1 MAIPDEPDSGSFILQ
16 GHGKL
21 GPIVG
26 ASDVRIGVV
35 STLRDVQDQLLHW
48 LEWFR
53 LIGFAHMFLYFDD
66 PEHDEAAIQDC
77 TATYSGDFLS
87 CARNGQQLQ
96 EEWQN
101 LRMPAGD
108 TASFMLLQHS
118 STESLQRVLCF
129 GDSTRNSFSC
139 CSGLCHAYFVATMG
153 GASSYIAMLCIAGF
167 LGATWTASKVSRLL
181 GVSDIVLVITTGVIL
196 GPDILGLVAKEYS
209 VCSEARHA
217 DCSTIEDVT
226 YKMANNMPLG
236 QALGRIQNMDACDP
250 ADYHHDDHGSIGDGH
265 GHGEDASHGTMPGAT
280 NETHGGEHAADG
292 GHAADGPA
300 HEHSAENHSA
310 GGGHST
316 AGDHSTSGEHST
328 HGDHS
333 DHSTSGAH
341 SEGHSSP
348 ADHSGGEH
356 GAAADHDAHQ
366 VSHGSGHRRL
376 SGGGSYTSYEEC
388 LVKTCDADISHEC
401 QLTPDVF
408 TLIGHAGV
416 ALMIFESGMHFDFEK
431 AKVVGPK
438 ACVVAVIGT
447 VLPLVS
453 GAALT
458 MLYGKP
464 FFPHGISAGT
474 ALAPTSVGIALRLLG
489 EAGVLQENFGQAII
503 TAAFVDDILSLV
515 LFNVLFSLGG
525 EFDVMAVVVNP
536 CIGVA
541 VMLFAMYL
549 AMKFWPKFI
558 NEWLLPKVPVK
569 EGAKV
574 PQTDEVLFLLMIF
587 LLIGYGTITY
597 FLGTHLW
604 GCFIAGMSFA
614 CLNPPHH
621 AHHVWV
627 KQTKRVTSWMI
638 RIFFAC
644 TVAFSIPISK
654 LLSVEAIWKGA
665 IMGIGPCII
674 TKVCCAP
681 FMGEARWVIGWA
693 MVGRAEFAY
702 LIAQMAA
709 AANMLDKDMFS
720 IVIWALLWATIFA
733 PFIFRYVLNRYVR
746 AQGLGDREPNPGYGE
761 DEDGYSISEPPS
773 EKGDLASDQDYKMK
787 VEELNKVA
795 PAEASAPSGARS
807 SEARCCGAFSKSVV

>member
-1 MAIPDEPDSGSFILQ
+1 
-16 GHGKL
+16 
-21 GPIVG
+21 
-26 ASDVRIGVV
+26 
-35 STLRDVQDQLLHW
+35 
-48 LEWFR
+48 
-53 LIGFAHMFLYFDD
+53 
-66 PEHDEAAIQDC
+66 
-77 TATYSGDFLS
+77 
-87 CARNGQQLQ
+87 
-96 EEWQN
+96 
-101 LRMPAGD
+101 
-108 TASFMLLQHS
+108 
-118 STESLQRVLCF
+118 
-129 GDSTRNSFSC
+129 
-139 CSGLCHAYFVATMG
+139 MG

-181 GVSDIVLVITTGVIL
+181 GVSDIVLVITTGVVL

-217 DCSTIEDVT
+217 DCSTVEDVT

-250 ADYHHDDHGSIGDGH
+250 ADYHHDDHESVGDGH
-265 GHGEDASHGTMPGAT
+265 GHGEDASHGTMPGAA
-280 NETHGGEHAADG
+280 NETHGGEHAADD
-292 GHAADGPA
+292 GHATDGAA
-300 HEHSAENHSA
+300 HEDSSEHHSTGGEHSAGDHSA

-328 HGDHS
+328 SGTDS
-333 DHSTSGAH
+333 D
-341 SEGHSSP
+341 GHSSP

-376 SGGGSYTSYEEC
+376 SGGSGSYTSYEEC

-447 VLPLVS
+447 VLPLVT

-458 MLYGKP
+458 MVYGKP

-525 EFDVMAVVVNP
+525 EFDIMAVVVNP

-614 CLNPPHH
+614 CLSPPHH
-621 AHHVWV
+621 AHHL
-627 KQTKRVTSWMI
+627 R
-638 RIFFAC
+638 
-644 TVAFSIPISK
+644 
-654 LLSVEAIWKGA
+654 
-665 IMGIGPCII
+665 
-674 TKVCCAP
+674 
-681 FMGEARWVIGWA
+681 
-693 MVGRAEFAY
+693 
-702 LIAQMAA
+702 
-709 AANMLDKDMFS
+709 
-720 IVIWALLWATIFA
+720 
-733 PFIFRYVLNRYVR
+733 
-746 AQGLGDREPNPGYGE
+746 LGQA
-761 DEDGYSISEPPS
+761 DE
-773 EKGDLASDQDYKMK
+773 ASDILDDQNLFCMHRRLLHPDL
-787 VEELNKVA
+787 EA
-795 PAEASAPSGARS
+795 PVSRSGLERCPHGHRPLHPYEGLLCALHGRGAMGHWLGHGRS
-807 SEARCCGAFSKSVV
+807 SRVRILDCTNGRSCQHAGQGHVLHRHLGSAMGNRFRSVHFPVCVESLRSSSRFGRQRTKSRIRGG